1 MKIKDIIKKLEELK
15 EEDCKI
21 YMEIEPMIDCI
32 EQLDGTGYETTTYK
46 YSITLERNPIIRKY
60 KNINGIKEYL
70 GSESNE

>member
-32 EQLDGTGYETTTYK
+32 EQLDCTGYEITTYK
-46 YSITLERNPIIRKY
+46 YNITLESNPIVRHY

-70 GSESNE
+70 GSDK

>member
-32 EQLDGTGYETTTYK
+32 EQLDGTGYEITTYK
-46 YSITLERNPIIRKY
+46 YLISGNGQVRK
-60 KNINGIKEYL
+60 
-70 GSESNE
+70 